1 MLTPELTTKFSK
13 RQVLVAFY
21 AALVA
26 FLAYA
31 SVYAYRKPFT
41 VATFEGESYFGISYQ
56 SLLIISQGLGYM
68 LSKFRGIKFISE
80 LKLLG
85 RWKTSV
91 ILIGSAWL
99 CLLLFAIVPAP
110 FGMLCLFVN
119 GFMLGFMW
127 GIVFSYVEGR
137 RATDFI
143 GSVLAVSFIFA
154 GGFTRS
160 VGKWLMLEWGIT
172 QQWMP
177 FMTGLVFLFPLIVFL
192 FLLERI
198 PKPDVNDIDERTKR
212 SPMTGEDRKRF
223 FQNFGFG
230 IVAVTIT
237 YLFLTIMRDVRDN
250 FMSNIWIE
258 LGYANSASIFARTET
273 NTSLII
279 LLMISLM
286 VFIRRNIL
294 AFRVVHFV
302 ILSGFLLSGISS
314 ALFVA
319 GAMPGAIWMQLVGLG
334 LYMAYIPFNCIF
346 FERMIATFRIG
357 GNVGFLIYI
366 ADAFGYLGS
375 ISVMLSKELLKVKL
389 NWSEFYSQGVVIFA
403 IIGCVAT
410 VISLLYYNRK
420 YQFGKPSDLRIQKV

>member
-1 MLTPELTTKFSK
+1 MSTQALTKSSFSRK
-13 RQVLVAFY
+13 QVLVALY

-41 VATFEGESYFGISYQ
+41 VATFEGLSFFGISYQ

-68 LSKFRGIKFISE
+68 LSKFWGIKFISE
-80 LKLLG
+80 LKQLG
-85 RWKTSV
+85 RWKTSA
-91 ILIGSAWL
+91 ILIGVAWL

-110 FGMLCLFVN
+110 FGMICLFVN

-127 GIVFSYVEGR
+127 GIVFSYIEGR
-137 RATDFI
+137 RTTDFI

-160 VGKWLMLEWGIT
+160 IGKWLMIKWNVSE
-172 QQWMP
+172 QWMP
-177 FMTGLVFLFPLIVFL
+177 FMTGLVFSVPLIFFL
-192 FLLERI
+192 ILLERI
-198 PKPDVNDIDERTKR
+198 PKPDANDIDERTQR
-212 SPMTGEDRKRF
+212 TPMTAEDRKRF
-223 FQNFGFG
+223 IRNFGIG
-230 IVAVTIT
+230 IVTVTVT

-258 LGYANSASIFARTET
+258 LGYANNASIFAKTET

-279 LLMISLM
+279 LLMISMM
-286 VFIRRNIL
+286 VFIRNNIK
-294 AFRVVHFV
+294 AFRIVHLAIF
-302 ILSGFLLSGISS
+302 LGFLLAGISS
-314 ALFVA
+314 AMFVA
-319 GAMPGAIWMQLVGLG
+319 GSMPGPVWMQLVGLG

-346 FERMIATFRIG
+346 FERMIAAFRIG

-375 ISVMLSKELLKVKL
+375 ISVMLTKEILKVKL
-389 NWSEFYSQGVVIFA
+389 NWSEFYSQWVVLFSV
-403 IIGCVAT
+403 IGCLGT
-410 VISLLYYNRK
+410 IISFFYFNRK
-420 YQFGKPSDLRIQKV
+420 YSRINV

>member
-1 MLTPELTTKFSK
+1 MEVQTLPVNAFSRK
-13 RQVLVAFY
+13 QILVALY
-21 AALVA
+21 AALIA
-26 FLAYA
+26 FLTYA
-31 SVYAYRKPFT
+31 SIYAYRKPFT
-41 VATFEGESYFGISYQ
+41 VATFEGISFLGISYQ

-68 LSKFRGIKFISE
+68 LSKFWGIKFISE
-80 LKLLG
+80 LKQLG
-85 RWKTSV
+85 RWKTSI
-91 ILIGSAWL
+91 ILIGSAWA

-160 VGKWLMLEWGIT
+160 VGKWLMLEWNVSE
-172 QQWMP
+172 QWMP
-177 FMTGLVFLFPLIVFL
+177 FMTGLVFLIPLIGFL
-192 FLLERI
+192 FLLERV
-198 PKPDVNDIDERTKR
+198 PPPDKEDVDERTKR
-212 SPMTGEDRKRF
+212 SPMTKEDRRKFLR
-223 FQNFGFG
+223 QFGFG
-230 IVAVTIT
+230 IAAVTIT

-250 FMSNIWIE
+250 FMSNMWNE
-258 LGYANSASIFARTET
+258 LGYGNSSSIFAKTET
-273 NTSLII
+273 NTSLVI

-286 VFIRRNIL
+286 VLIRKNVKAFRIVHLAIL
-294 AFRVVHFV
+294 A
-302 ILSGFLLSGISS
+302 GFLLAGISS
-314 ALFVA
+314 SLFVT
-319 GAMPGAIWMQLVGLG
+319 GSLNGPMWMQLVGLG

-375 ISVMLSKELLKVKL
+375 ISVMLAKEVLRIKL
-389 NWSEFYSQGVVIFA
+389 NWSEFYSHGVILFA
-403 IIGCVAT
+403 FIGCLGTIVSF
-410 VISLLYYNRK
+410 IYFNRK
-420 YQFGKPSDLRIQKV
+420 YQLQNIR

>member
-1 MLTPELTTKFSK
+1 M
-13 RQVLVAFY
+13 AIY

-26 FLAYA
+26 FLTYA
-31 SVYAYRKPFT
+31 SIYAYRKPFT
-41 VATFEGESYFGISYQ
+41 IATFEGLSFWGISYQ

-68 LSKFRGIKFISE
+68 LSKFWGIKFISE
-80 LKLLG
+80 LKQLG
-85 RWKTSV
+85 RWKTSI
-91 ILIGSAWL
+91 ILIGTAWC

-160 VGKWLMLEWGIT
+160 IGKWLMLKWNVSE
-172 QQWMP
+172 QWMP
-177 FMTGLVFLFPLIVFL
+177 FMTGLVFLLPLILFL

-198 PKPDVNDIDERTKR
+198 PKPDNEDINERTKR
-212 SPMTGEDRKRF
+212 SPMTKEDRKKFLRH
-223 FQNFGFG
+223 FGFG
-230 IVAVTIT
+230 IAAVTIT

-250 FMSNIWIE
+250 FMGNIWNE
-258 LGYANSASIFARTET
+258 LGYGSSASILARTET
-273 NTSLII
+273 NTSLFI
-279 LLMISLM
+279 LLMISLL
-286 VFIRRNIL
+286 VLIRNNIK
-294 AFRVVHFV
+294 AFRLVHIAIFCGFVVA
-302 ILSGFLLSGISS
+302 GISS
-314 ALFVA
+314 LLFVT
-319 GAMPGAIWMQLVGLG
+319 GILDGAIWMQLVGLG

-366 ADAFGYLGS
+366 ADAFGYMGS
-375 ISVMLSKELLKVKL
+375 ISVMLAKEVLKVKL
-389 NWSEFYSQGVVIFA
+389 NWSEFYSQGVVLFS
-403 IIGCVAT
+403 IIGCVGT
-410 VISLLYYNRK
+410 FISFLYFNRK
-420 YQFGKPSDLRIQKV
+420 YQMQKI